1 MGAYEDYDRRQ
12 VRAMAEAR
20 AVAYV
25 DGWGTGWQDA
35 KGVPPEEQL
44 STKRDPGHIYP
55 FAKVYADVVA
65 QCHAAGKDWPLVSAA
80 WRSWWL
86 VGEIRSADLV
96 DILARRDDD
105 A

>member
-1 MGAYEDYDRRQ
+1 MSEQDVRM

-20 AVAYV
+20 AIAYV
-25 DGWGTGWQDA
+25 DGWGTGWEDA
-35 KGVPPEEQL
+35 REVPLLERISPH
-44 STKRDPGHIYP
+44 RDPGHIYP

-65 QCHAAGKDWPLVSAA
+65 RCHAAGEDGPLVSAA

-86 VGEIRSADLV
+86 DGVICDADGRV
-96 DILARRDDD
+96 LARAD